1 MLKKKT
7 NKLSQE
13 QISDNISLALSDDVS
28 FDNIKKMYDINSDEI
43 KRVMKDNGLDPKLIS
58 MDHAASYRAIKNG
71 NIKSLK
77 YQKIF

>member
-13 QISDNISLALSDDVS
+13 QISDIISLALSDDVS

-43 KRVMKDNGLDPKLIS
+43 KRVMKDNVSFG
-58 MDHAASYRAIKNG
+58 SYKRWRERVKKFALEKQWE
-71 NIKSLK
+71 SLSC
-77 YQKIF
+77 

>member
-13 QISDNISLALSDDVS
+13 QISDIISLALSDEVS

-43 KRVMKDNGLDPKLIS
+43 KK
-58 MDHAASYRAIKNG
+58 SYER
-71 NIKSLK
+71 
-77 YQKIF
+77 

>member
-13 QISDNISLALSDDVS
+13 QISDIISLALSDDVS

-43 KRVMKDNGLDPKLIS
+43 KRVMKDNLN
-58 MDHAASYRAIKNG
+58 YV
-71 NIKSLK
+71 IKSKILLLDLIKTMKNSLK
-77 YQKIF
+77 KLKL

>member
-13 QISDNISLALSDDVS
+13 QISDIISLALSDEVS

-43 KRVMKDNGLDPKLIS
+43 KRVMKDNVSFG
-58 MDHAASYRAIKNG
+58 SYKRWRERVKKFTEEE
-71 NIKSLK
+71 NIINNWLCLC
-77 YQKIF
+77 

>member
-13 QISDNISLALSDDVS
+13 QISDIISLALSDDVS

-43 KRVMKDNGLDPKLIS
+43 KRVMKDNVSFG
-58 MDHAASYRAIKNG
+58 SYKRWRARVK
-71 NIKSLK
+71 KFTERRK
-77 YQKIF
+77 HYK

>member
-13 QISDNISLALSDDVS
+13 QISDIISLALSDDVS

-43 KRVMKDNGLDPKLIS
+43 KRVMKDNVSFG
-58 MDHAASYRAIKNG
+58 SYKRWRERGK
-71 NIKSLK
+71 KFTERRK
-77 YQKIF
+77 HYK

>member
-13 QISDNISLALSDDVS
+13 QISDIISLALSDDVS

-43 KRVMKDNGLDPKLIS
+43 KRVMKDNVSFG
-58 MDHAASYRAIKNG
+58 SYKRWRETV
-71 NIKSLK
+71 SYTHLTLPTT
-77 YQKIF
+77 

>member
-13 QISDNISLALSDDVS
+13 QISDIISLALSDDVS

-43 KRVMKDNGLDPKLIS
+43 KRVMKDNVSFG
-58 MDHAASYRAIKNG
+58 SYKRWRVRVK
-71 NIKSLK
+71 KFTERRK
-77 YQKIF
+77 HYK

>member
-13 QISDNISLALSDDVS
+13 QISDIISLALSDDVS

-43 KRVMKDNGLDPKLIS
+43 KRVMKDNVSFG
-58 MDHAASYRAIKNG
+58 SYKRWRERVKKFNERR
-71 NIKSLK
+71 KHYK
-77 YQKIF
+77 

>member
-13 QISDNISLALSDDVS
+13 QISDVISLALSDDVS

-43 KRVMKDNGLDPKLIS
+43 KRVMKDNVS
-58 MDHAASYRAIKNG
+58 FSSYKRWRERVKKFAERRKHY
-71 NIKSLK
+71 K
-77 YQKIF
+77 

>member
-13 QISDNISLALSDDVS
+13 QISDIISLALSDDVS

-43 KRVMKDNGLDPKLIS
+43 KRVMKDNVSFG
-58 MDHAASYRAIKNG
+58 SYKRWRERVK
-71 NIKSLK
+71 KFTVRRK
-77 YQKIF
+77 HYK

>member
-13 QISDNISLALSDDVS
+13 QISDIISLALSDDVS

-43 KRVMKDNGLDPKLIS
+43 KRVMKDNVSFG
-58 MDHAASYRAIKNG
+58 SYKRWRERVK
-71 NIKSLK
+71 
-77 YQKIF
+77 KIHRKKKTL